1 MKKVLYIALVF
12 ISALALAKQV
22 PSKVSAITVFQSRAE
37 VTRKATIDLPSGE
50 QELVF
55 SGIST
60 AIDPNNIQVK
70 GTGNLVILGIS
81 YRQNYLNEN
90 ELPADLQTI
99 KDKIAALDLAIKK
112 LANAKSAFDAERKLL
127 EANQQIGGTQQ
138 NITLEQLKAIAGYY
152 NSRMAA
158 MANEQLTIQEEINA
172 KNEELRK
179 LRAHYND
186 RTSQFSRNS
195 GEIVVMVDAKAS
207 TKANLDITYMVSGA
221 GWRAEYDIRAEEVDA
236 PLTLIYRA
244 VITQNTGENWDNV
257 NLVLSTGDPN
267 VSIIK
272 PDMNPQYVDFYYA
285 NQNVMNALRGKAS
298 GVQISGFNDMRSA
311 APMADEVMEEAPIED
326 LAFASETKTLYT
338 NYTID
343 RPYSLASGNKPLT
356 VTIKDQQVAAD
367 YEYQSVPKLRNRVF
381 LIAKAKNWGELVLLP
396 GPMNIFFEGGYVGKS
411 YMNPNVT
418 SDNLPISLGYDPG
431 INIERK
437 LVTDLSSKKTIGTNQ
452 KETYAYEILIRNNKR
467 KDIKVVI
474 QDQIPVA
481 QHSDI
486 KVENVEIGGGGLL
499 DDKTGEIKWT
509 VEVPTAK
516 QVKRQFS
523 FDVRY
528 PKGQTVSGL

>member
-1 MKKVLYIALVF
+1 MKKVLYIALAL
-12 ISALALAKQV
+12 ISSLVLAKQV
-22 PSKVSAITVFQSRAE
+22 PSKVSSITVFQSRAE
-37 VTRKATIDLPSGE
+37 VTRKASTDLSSGE

-55 SGIST
+55 GGIST

-70 GTGNLVILGIS
+70 GTGNLTILGIS

-112 LANAKSAFDAERKLL
+112 LANARSAYDAERKLL
-127 EANQQIGGTQQ
+127 EANQQIGGNQQ
-138 NITLEQLKAIAGYY
+138 NITLDQLKAIASYY
-152 NSRMAA
+152 NARMAA
-158 MANEQLTIQEEINA
+158 ISNEQLTIQEEINV
-172 KNEELRK
+172 KNEEVRK

-195 GEIVVMVDAKAS
+195 GEIVVTVDAKAT
-207 TKANLDITYMVSGA
+207 TKANLEITYMVSGA

-236 PLTLIYRA
+236 PLTLNYRA

-257 NLVLSTGDPN
+257 NLILSTGDPN

-272 PDMNPQYVDFYYA
+272 PDLNPQYVDFYYA
-285 NQNVMNALRGKAS
+285 NQNFLQKADKIQT
-298 GVQISGFNDMRSA
+298 GMGYTNDMRSA
-311 APMADEVMEEAPIED
+311 APVMELSEVEEVPMEE
-326 LAFASETKTLYT
+326 LVFASETKTLFT
-338 NYTID
+338 NYTIE
-343 RPYSLASGNKPLT
+343 RPYSLPSGTKPLT
-356 VTIKDQQVAAD
+356 VTIKDQQVEAD

-437 LVTDLSSKKTIGTNQ
+437 LVTDLSSKKTIGTNK

-481 QHSDI
+481 RHADI
-486 KVENVEIGGGGLL
+486 KVENVEIGGGGTI
-499 DDKTGEIKWT
+499 DAITGEIKWI

-528 PKGQTVSGL
+528 PKDKNLSGL

>member
-1 MKKVLYIALVF
+1 MKKVLFITLVLFCVIA
-12 ISALALAKQV
+12 SAKQV
-22 PSKVSAITVFQSRAE
+22 PSKVVSITVFQSRAE
-37 VTRKATIDLPSGE
+37 ITRKASADLAIGE

-55 SGIST
+55 GGIST
-60 AIDPNNIQVK
+60 AVDPNNVQVK
-70 GTGNLVILGIS
+70 GTGNLIILGIL
-81 YRQNYLNEN
+81 YRQNFLNEN
-90 ELPADLQTI
+90 ELPADLQGI
-99 KDKIAALDLAIKK
+99 KDKIAALDLQIKK
-112 LANAKSAFDAERKLL
+112 LVNARSAYDAERKLM
-127 EANQQIGGTQQ
+127 EANQQIGGNQQ
-138 NITLEQLKAIAGYY
+138 NITLDQLKAIASYY

-172 KNEELRK
+172 KNDELRK

-195 GEIVVMVDAKAS
+195 GELVVTVDAKTA
-207 TKANLDITYMVSGA
+207 TKANLEITYMVSGA

-236 PLTLIYRA
+236 PLTLNYRA
-244 VITQNTGENWDNV
+244 VITQNTGENWENV
-257 NLVLSTGDPN
+257 NLTLSTGDPN

-272 PDMNPQYVDFYYA
+272 PDLNPQYVDFYYA
-285 NQNVMNALRGKAS
+285 NQNALMGKSS
-298 GVQISGFNDMRSA
+298 GVQIRGYANDMRSA
-311 APMADEVMEEAPIED
+311 APMADEIMAEPEIEE

-338 NYTID
+338 NYTIE

-356 VTIKDQQVAAD
+356 VTIKDQQVEAD
-367 YEYQSVPKLRNRVF
+367 YEYQSVPKMRNRVF

-418 SDNLPISLGYDPG
+418 TDNLPISLGYDPG

-474 QDQIPVA
+474 QDQVPVA
-481 QHSDI
+481 RHSDI
-486 KVENVEIGGGGLL
+486 KVENIEIGGGGVL
-499 DDKTGEIKWT
+499 DEKTGEIKWT

-528 PKGQTVSGL
+528 PKGQNVSGL